1 MGEWIMRPEP
11 LNLAR
16 MSKYASED
24 IAALLV
30 ELKSEHRDLDRAI
43 VRLAD
48 DPTMDQLQLSRLKK
62 RKLRLKDQI
71 AYWESQLIPDLDA

>member
-43 VRLAD
+43 TRLAD